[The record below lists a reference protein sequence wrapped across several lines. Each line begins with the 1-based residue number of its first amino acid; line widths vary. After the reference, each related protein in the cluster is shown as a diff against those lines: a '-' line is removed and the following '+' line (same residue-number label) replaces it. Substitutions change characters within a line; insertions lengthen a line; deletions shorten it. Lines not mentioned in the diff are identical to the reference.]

1 MSMENSIDQTFSQ
14 HQFISVLFEAEK
26 QKYILEN
33 RREQLKNRI
42 EETLRSPL
50 FEDTS
55 FYQNY
60 HSECMRPKDAP
71 KYPLEWLDKPKLFH
85 GMRDIFGHIIFT
97 AICSFIGFLI
107 WLFFSEMLKLTV
119 VGNIAWLVCT
129 VFWPWMVVK
138 NYLEKKHVYNK
149 TQREIKK
156 INTYNEEVDAHN
168 RERLSYWT
176 GQLDKIEEDRKR
188 KFSLTVQPHIDRE
201 IKAIEKELK
210 DVNFTLDGL
219 YNLRINGILCIH
231 PNYRGLIPVSVL
243 YGYFDTGRCTQ
254 FQGHEGAYNLYE
266 DEKMKGMIIN
276 KLDTVIQKLDE
287 LNSTMLYLAQA
298 VEECNDR
305 LQELEETGNR
315 ITGSIDNMNSRV
327 SGTLNRVSNQ
337 MESIESNTAN
347 SAYYSMVSAEMAK
360 FNTLYNL
367 QK

>member
-1 MSMENSIDQTFSQ
+1 M
-14 HQFISVLFEAEK
+14 
-26 QKYILEN
+26 
-33 RREQLKNRI
+33 
-42 EETLRSPL
+42 

-129 VFWPWMVVK
+129 ALWPWAVVK

-156 INTYNEEVDAHN
+156 INTYNEEADAHN

-276 KLDTVIQKLDE
+276 RLDTVIQKLDE
-287 LNSTMLYLAQA
+287 LNSSMLYAAQA
-298 VEECNDR
+298 VEDCNDR

-315 ITGSIDNMNSRV
+315 IAGSIDNMNSKV

>member
-60 HSECMRPKDAP
+60 HSECMRPEDVP
-71 KYPLEWLDKPKLFH
+71 KYPSEWLYKPELFH

-129 VFWPWMVVK
+129 ALWPWAVVK

-149 TQREIKK
+149 TQ
-156 INTYNEEVDAHN
+156 
-168 RERLSYWT
+168 
-176 GQLDKIEEDRKR
+176 
-188 KFSLTVQPHIDRE
+188 RE

-276 KLDTVIQKLDE
+276 KLDTVIQQLDE

-347 SAYYSMVSAEMAK
+347 SAYYSMVSAKMAK

-367 QK
+367 YK

>member
-14 HQFISVLFEAEK
+14 HQFISALFEAEK

-33 RREQLKNRI
+33 RYAQLKNRI
-42 EETLRSPL
+42 VEALRSPL

-60 HSECMRPKDAP
+60 KSEFMRPKYAP
-71 KYPLEWLDKPKLFH
+71 ASLNKPKLFVN
-85 GMRDIFGHIIFT
+85 GISEIFVVIMGT
-97 AICSFIGFLI
+97 AFFSFIGFLI
-107 WLFFSEMLKLTV
+107 WWIFSEMFKLTA

-129 VFWPWMVVK
+129 AFFPWLLVK
-138 NYLEKKHVYNK
+138 SYLEKKIQYNK
-149 TQREIKK
+149 NQREIKK
-156 INTYNEEVDAHN
+156 INTYNEEADAHN
-168 RERLSYWT
+168 RERRSYWI
-176 GQLDKIEEDRKR
+176 GQLYKIEEDRKR

-276 KLDTVIQKLDE
+276 RLDTVIQKLDE
-287 LNSTMLYLAQA
+287 LNSSMLYVAQA

>member
-1 MSMENSIDQTFSQ
+1 MLRHRLSNLAF
-14 HQFISVLFEAEK
+14 FE
-26 QKYILEN
+26 ILN
-33 RREQLKNRI
+33 L
-42 EETLRSPL
+42 
-50 FEDTS
+50 
-55 FYQNY
+55 
-60 HSECMRPKDAP
+60 
-71 KYPLEWLDKPKLFH
+71 
-85 GMRDIFGHIIFT
+85 T
-97 AICSFIGFLI
+97 A
-107 WLFFSEMLKLTV
+107 

-129 VFWPWMVVK
+129 AFYPGFFVIV
-138 NYLEKKHVYNK
+138 YLGDKIKYIKKC
-149 TQREIKK
+149 REIEK
-156 INTYNEEVDAHN
+156 INTYNEEANAHN
-168 RERLSYWT
+168 RQRRSYWI
-176 GQLDKIEEDRKR
+176 GQLYKIEEDRKR

-276 KLDTVIQKLDE
+276 RLDTVIQKLDE
-287 LNSTMLYLAQA
+287 LNSSMLYAAQA
-298 VEECNDR
+298 VEDCNDR

-315 ITGSIDNMNSRV
+315 IAGSIDNMNSRV

-347 SAYYSMVSAEMAK
+347 SAYYSMVGAEMAK

-367 QK
+367 YK

>member
-1 MSMENSIDQTFSQ
+1 
-14 HQFISVLFEAEK
+14 
-26 QKYILEN
+26 
-33 RREQLKNRI
+33 
-42 EETLRSPL
+42 
-50 FEDTS
+50 
-55 FYQNY
+55 
-60 HSECMRPKDAP
+60 MRPKDAP

-129 VFWPWMVVK
+129 ALWPWAVVK

-156 INTYNEEVDAHN
+156 INTYNEEADAHN

>member
-1 MSMENSIDQTFSQ
+1 MLCHRLSNLAF
-14 HQFISVLFEAEK
+14 FE
-26 QKYILEN
+26 ILN
-33 RREQLKNRI
+33 L
-42 EETLRSPL
+42 
-50 FEDTS
+50 
-55 FYQNY
+55 
-60 HSECMRPKDAP
+60 
-71 KYPLEWLDKPKLFH
+71 
-85 GMRDIFGHIIFT
+85 T
-97 AICSFIGFLI
+97 A
-107 WLFFSEMLKLTV
+107 

-129 VFWPWMVVK
+129 AFYPGFFVIV
-138 NYLEKKHVYNK
+138 YLGDKIKYIKKC
-149 TQREIKK
+149 REIEK
-156 INTYNEEVDAHN
+156 INTYNEEADAHN
-168 RERLSYWT
+168 RERRSYWI
-176 GQLDKIEEDRKR
+176 GQLYKIEEDRKR

-276 KLDTVIQKLDE
+276 RLDTVIQKLDE
-287 LNSTMLYLAQA
+287 LNSSMLYAAQA
-298 VEECNDR
+298 VEDCNDR

-347 SAYYSMVSAEMAK
+347 SAYYSMVGAEMAK

-367 QK
+367 YK